1 MKAIIV
7 RNSVEE
13 YIMGIL
19 FIKDEVSIDDI
30 EVKIGEF
37 MESLTEKGGCYD
49 FTTDEIIEFFPKEW
63 EVNFIETSEIDDIEM
78 YSEAMHCY
86 E

>member
-19 FIKDEVSIDDI
+19 FVKANIAIDEI
-30 EVKIGEF
+30 ETKIGEF
-37 MESLTEKGGCYD
+37 MESVVEKGGCFDY
-49 FTTDEIIEFFPKEW
+49 TTDDVISYFPQEW
-63 EVNFIETSEIDDIEM
+63 NVTFVSTLEMDDIETI
-78 YSEAMHCY
+78 SI
-86 E
+86 